1 MRRIRALR
9 SALWAM
15 AVLSGLFA
23 GAARAAG
30 EPLLP
35 VETFFREADIDDVEL
50 SPSGRRLAV
59 TTTSGSPRLALTVV
73 DLTTG
78 KATSVAKFE
87 DADIG
92 EFEWVNDERL
102 VFSLQDRR
110 TARGERRFY
119 SGLFGVM
126 HDGSDWRMLIDLRY
140 DFLVPRRGGREPLNA
155 LHDLLDVPS
164 TGGTEIVVGLW
175 KYDGARDP
183 IEVIPMS
190 LDVST
195 QRIRSLPISKLER
208 VKGWLFDRKGEP
220 RLAIASH
227 QGRTQYHWRG
237 PGETA
242 WKQIG
247 DFPSLELPF
256 VPRYV
261 DTDGQLFVTTS
272 SGAAGEREL
281 RRFDFAAGK
290 PAADVLVRTPGFD
303 FTGGLVTDSES
314 GRALG
319 VRVLTDAETT
329 AWFDPAL
336 KKLQAAVDARFPG
349 KANRIDCRR
358 CGKDDMVVSVRS
370 WSDQDPGSFWIHY
383 PASNKCVGVGPVRK
397 DIEAR
402 RMATLDLHRIKA
414 RDGRD
419 LPVWVT
425 LPPGGAKAGP
435 RPAVVLVH
443 GGPWVRGVSWEWH
456 DWAQF
461 LASRGYAVIEP
472 EFRGSTGYGLQ
483 HDKAGWKQWG
493 RAMQDDVADATKWAV
508 SKGIADGG
516 KVCIAG
522 ASYGGYS
529 TLMGLVRHGE
539 LYRCGVAWVAV
550 TDPRLLYE
558 FDWVNDISEE
568 HRQYS
573 LPILIGDLKTDAA
586 MLAESAPVE
595 QAARIK
601 APLLLAFGGQDR
613 RVPLEHGRRLREAMQ
628 AAGSEPEWIVY
639 DAEGHGWIKPEN
651 RYDFARRMETF
662 LAKHLK

>member
-1 MRRIRALR
+1 MRRNRALR
-9 SALWAM
+9 SALWAVV
-15 AVLSGLFA
+15 VLSGLCA
-23 GAARAAG
+23 GAAHAAG
-30 EPLLP
+30 EALLP
-35 VETFFREADIDDVEL
+35 VESFFREVDIDGIAL

-73 DLTTG
+73 DLETG
-78 KATSVAKFE
+78 KAASVAKFE

-92 EFEWVNDERL
+92 EFQWVNDERL

-110 TARGERRFY
+110 TAVGERKFY
-119 SGLFGVM
+119 SGLFSAM
-126 HDGSDWRMLIDLRY
+126 HDGGDWRMLIDLRY

-155 LHDLLDVPS
+155 LHELLDVPS
-164 TGGTEIVVGLW
+164 TGGNEIVIGQW
-175 KYDGARDP
+175 KLDGAYDP
-183 IEVIPMS
+183 VELIPML
-190 LDVST
+190 LDAST
-195 QRIRSLPISKLER
+195 QRIRCLPIGKLER
-208 VKGWLFDRKGEP
+208 VKTWLFDRKGEP

-237 PGETA
+237 PGESA
-242 WKQIG
+242 WKQLG

-256 VPRYV
+256 EPRYV
-261 DTDGQLFVTTS
+261 DTAGQLFVTTN
-272 SGAAGEREL
+272 SGPAGESEL

-303 FTGGLVTDSES
+303 FTGGLITDPDS

-319 VRVLTDAETT
+319 VRVITDAETT
-329 AWFDPAL
+329 AWFDPGL

-349 KANRIDCRR
+349 KANRIHCRR
-358 CGKDDMVVSVRS
+358 CGKDDMVVSVHS

-383 PASNKCVGVGPVRK
+383 PASNKWVGVGPVRK

-435 RPAVVLVH
+435 RPTVVLVH
-443 GGPWVRGVSWEWH
+443 GGPWVRGVSWEW
-456 DWAQF
+456 DAWAQF
-461 LASRGYAVIEP
+461 LASRGYVVIEP
-472 EFRGSTGYGLQ
+472 EFRGSTGYGFQ
-483 HDKAGWKQWG
+483 HEKAGWKQWG
-493 RAMQDDVADATKWAV
+493 RSMQDDVADATTWAV

-539 LYRCGVAWVAV
+539 LYRCGVAWAAV
-550 TDPRLLYE
+550 TDPRLMFE
-558 FDWVNDISEE
+558 FDWVNDISAE

-573 LPILIGDLKTDAA
+573 LPVLIGDPKADGA
-586 MLAESAPVE
+586 MLAEVAPAE
-595 QAARIK
+595 QAAKIK
-601 APLLLAFGGQDR
+601 APLLLAFGGRDR
-613 RVPLEHGRRLREAMQ
+613 RVPFEHGRRLREAMK
-628 AAGSEPEWIVY
+628 AAGNDPEWIVY
-639 DAEGHGWIKPEN
+639 DAEGHGWSKLEN

-662 LAKHLK
+662 LGKHLK